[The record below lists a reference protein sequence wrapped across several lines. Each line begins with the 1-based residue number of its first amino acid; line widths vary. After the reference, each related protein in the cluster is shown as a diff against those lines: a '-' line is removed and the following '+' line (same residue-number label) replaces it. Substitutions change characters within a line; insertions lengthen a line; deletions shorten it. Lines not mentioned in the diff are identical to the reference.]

1 MNDKKQQIASLATH
15 RKNQEVSDFGE
26 LLPQI
31 LTKFVI
37 DLKPK
42 LILCFESLDD
52 TLFDLAEK
60 ADTNQKQ
67 TLYFESMRNVRKS
80 RDKIFIGFFKQIKK
94 TFVSFKKNEFD
105 FFETESANTDQDSLS
120 LSLIDEKELDETLA
134 KINLIQKSEMVYHR
148 HIFALKKRFSLLA
161 SGSKLSTEQVP
172 ISPSVLVNSF
182 ANSIKVLEM
191 DITTKLV
198 LYKLFE
204 RTVMGQLN
212 NFYNHINDFLIEK
225 GILPQIKYNIGR
237 TGQGNGQGNGQT
249 STGLPQKVSPEAN
262 QLEDQSEVTQQG
274 NGNTQGESY
283 NASEGHNVDPNF
295 QIISQ
300 LFKRSH
306 QQNDQNAPFNNLNNL
321 NNNNSSMQASGT
333 HSSVANIDM
342 GSMMNALSILQREV
356 LGNVENKHFLNKSPI
371 EIKNDLINQL
381 HKLDANSKDKKV
393 RQKDE
398 DTINLVALLFQFIV
412 EDRNLPDSIQVILA
426 RLQIPYLKIAL
437 QDSHLF
443 ADKTHPARTLLDKLS
458 LASVGWNED
467 TDKNNRFISKLEQI
481 VHDILDLDE
490 YGYEVFTALQTDFE
504 KFLKQLNKK
513 SDVLQRRTQQKTIGQ
528 EKISQAKEYTAQL
541 LVDKIT
547 NKQMPILVRDILLG
561 EWSNVLVL
569 MHLRHTTDSEEYQ
582 QKILFIDD
590 IIKYCAPIN
599 NTQVTKTDVQKL
611 SELYKTGLD
620 LLAYQAKEL
629 IDKQHELVSCIY
641 EVHNIDLLHKDNQDP
656 VEYILAEEILK
667 LSENHKQNEISE
679 YIEKIIAPSEDKQIY
694 EKIDDEFS
702 EMVSALEVSTWMEF
716 FQPDKTTIRAKLSW
730 ISPITGK
737 FLFVN
742 SRGLKTSDKTKLALA
757 EGFRNSSIRLLEKIA
772 LFDRALDSI
781 AKNLEKKT
789 TKPEDSTTA
798 D

>member
-1 MNDKKQQIASLATH
+1 MNDEKEQIASLATH

-60 ADTNQKQ
+60 ADSNQKQ

-80 RDKIFIGFFKQIKK
+80 RNKIFIGFFKQIKK
-94 TFVSFKKNEFD
+94 TFISFKKNEFD
-105 FFETESANTDQDSLS
+105 FFKVESVDTDQDSLS

-161 SGSKLSTEQVP
+161 SGSKLSAEQIP
-172 ISPSVLVNSF
+172 ISPYVLVNSF
-182 ANSIKVLEM
+182 ANSIKVLDM
-191 DITTKLV
+191 DVTTKLV

-204 RTVMGQLN
+204 RCVMGQLN
-212 NFYNHINDFLIEK
+212 GFYNLINDLLVDK
-225 GILPQIKYNIGR
+225 GILPEIKYNIGR
-237 TGQGNGQGNGQT
+237 SAQRSGQPNNN
-249 STGLPQKVSPEAN
+249 LPQKVPSDEN
-262 QLEDQSEVTQQG
+262 QLVDQYEASQLGDGDSQG
-274 NGNTQGESY
+274 GNY
-283 NASEGHNVDPNF
+283 NASEQQNIDPNY

-306 QQNDQNAPFNNLNNL
+306 QQNDGNVPFNNVSNSNNP
-321 NNNNSSMQASGT
+321 SMPALGI
-333 HSSVANIDM
+333 HPPGANIGM
-342 GSMMNALSILQREV
+342 GSMMNALSILQSEV
-356 LGNVENKHFLNKSPI
+356 LGNIENSHYSNKSPI

-381 HKLDANSKDKKV
+381 HKLDENSKDKKV

-443 ADKTHPARTLLDKLS
+443 ADKAHPARTLLDKLS
-458 LASVGWNED
+458 LASVGWNES
-467 TDKNNRFISKLEQI
+467 TDRNNRFISKLEQ
-481 VHDILDLDE
+481 VVYDILDLDE
-490 YGYEVFTALQTDFE
+490 YGHEIFIVLQADFE
-504 KFLKQLNKK
+504 RFLKQLNKK

-541 LVDKIT
+541 LVDKMT

-569 MHLRHTTDSEEYQ
+569 MHLRHATDSEEYQ
-582 QKILFIDD
+582 QKVLFIDEV
-590 IIKYCAPIN
+590 IKYCVPIN
-599 NTQVTKTDVQKL
+599 DTKVTKNDVQKL
-611 SELYKTGLD
+611 TKLYKTGLD
-620 LLAYQAKEL
+620 LLAFQAKEL
-629 IDKQHELVSCIY
+629 IDKQHKLVRCIY

-656 VEYILAEEILK
+656 VEFILAEEILE
-667 LSENHKQNEISE
+667 LSENHKQHEIAE
-679 YIEKIIAPSEDKQIY
+679 YIEKIIAPSEDIQVY
-694 EKIDDEFS
+694 EDINDEFS
-702 EMVSALEVSTWMEF
+702 EMVSTLEVSTWMEF
-716 FQPDKTTIRAKLSW
+716 LQSDKMTIRAKLSW

-737 FLFVN
+737 YLFVN

-757 EGFRNSSIRLLEKIA
+757 EGFRNSTIRLLEKIA

-781 AKNLEKKT
+781 AKNLEKET
-789 TKPEDSTTA
+789 TKPENSTTK